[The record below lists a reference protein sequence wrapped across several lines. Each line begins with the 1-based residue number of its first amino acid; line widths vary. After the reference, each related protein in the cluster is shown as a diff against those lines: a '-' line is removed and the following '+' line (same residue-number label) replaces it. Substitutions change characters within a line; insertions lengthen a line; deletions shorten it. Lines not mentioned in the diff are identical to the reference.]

1 MQLRICILIQTMFYG
16 KQIPAEAAG
25 TGARQIGSVKLKAK
39 NSKLRKKI
47 VLIARWHKGG
57 EENKK

>member
-1 MQLRICILIQTMFYG
+1 MFYG

-47 VLIARWHKGG
+47 VLIARWHKDG